1 MPSIKDLMGAGIP
14 ALPATLLGG
23 AITLDGNI
31 TLTQTSTSIVA
42 NSADAADSYRLDIA
56 AGGAI
61 ADQTRGAFI
70 TMSGNENAATGSI
83 DLGAGNTATSMINLI
98 LGNASGEVRIKNN
111 SGNRLWYFGNGGD
124 LTVDATNG
132 GNLVIARAGKGLQI
146 KEGSNAR
153 MGTATL
159 VGGTIAVANT
169 SVTASTRVI
178 YCRSTTGGTAGH
190 LSTTQS
196 AGVSFTITSSSGTDT
211 STCVWMLVEP
221 SA

>member
-1 MPSIKDLMGAGIP
+1 MPGFRRFQLHCW
-14 ALPATLLGG
+14 G

-98 LGNASGEVRIKNN
+98 LGNASGEVR
-111 SGNRLWYFGNGGD
+111 D
-124 LTVDATNG
+124 
-132 GNLVIARAGKGLQI
+132 Q
-146 KEGSNAR
+146 E
-153 MGTATL
+153 
-159 VGGTIAVANT
+159 
-169 SVTASTRVI
+169 
-178 YCRSTTGGTAGH
+178 
-190 LSTTQS
+190 
-196 AGVSFTITSSSGTDT
+196 
-211 STCVWMLVEP
+211 
-221 SA
+221 